1 MSERQIPRWVSVL
14 SDEDFHFI
22 KRFILASGSLKELAK
37 QYQVSYPT
45 LRIRLNRLI
54 EKIDVADDPD
64 SDNPFLLEIRLM
76 VADGTLTQAAAKA
89 LINAYIKS
97 KRVENSNE

>member
-1 MSERQIPRWVSVL
+1 MDESQIPKWLSVL
-14 SDEDFHFI
+14 SEEDFHFI

-54 EKIDVADDPD
+54 EKINVADDPD
-64 SDNPFLLEIRLM
+64 AENPFLLEIRLM
-76 VADGTLTQAAAKA
+76 VADGTLTQAAARA
-89 LINAYIKS
+89 LIRAYEKA
-97 KRVENSNE
+97 K